1 VDILS
6 ANELECLIKT
16 GALFRAKQ
24 YLEDRKAWHEEL
36 TQTIDRHYE
45 YLHILYNI
53 TDKNLILEQIRK
65 EQLIRIK
72 QLKAYGAI

>member
-16 GALFRAKQ
+16 GALTRAKQ
-24 YLEDRKAWHEEL
+24 YLEDRKAWYEEL
-36 TQTIDRHYE
+36 TQMIDEHYE
-45 YLHILYNI
+45 YLSKLYKI
-53 TDKNLILEQIRK
+53 TDKQLILEQIRK
-65 EQLIRIK
+65 EQLTRIK